1 MEGTGDGTLEFG
13 ILGPVCVLDGAGV
26 SQPLGSPR
34 RRAVL
39 AALVLAD
46 GLPLTVAE
54 LADRI
59 WDGVPPPTA
68 ATMVHSAV
76 SGLRAGL
83 GRGAVLSRGD
93 GYVRGP
99 GRIDA
104 DLFERLLA
112 EGRRAPPARAAA
124 TLTSALGLW
133 RGPALHDVERPF
145 ARDAAA
151 RLDRLRTDCADL
163 RDEAELA
170 QGRHREIL
178 SALEERVAEDPLRER
193 STALL
198 MLALYRSGRQA
209 DALAAARRLRA
220 VLAEELGLEP
230 GREIARLETAVLRH
244 SPELDLRPPVW
255 GTLSSAVSS
264 FVGRDRERRELAVL
278 LAAHRVVTL
287 TGPGGV
293 GKTRL
298 AAEVARG
305 LGVPVHLV
313 DLVPVADPAEVPERV
328 ADALGVR
335 GGPGST
341 SLTALRDA
349 LDGRDDLVLLDNCE
363 HVLDGCVD
371 VVERTGARLLVTSRE
386 ALRVPGERVYVLP
399 PLGLADPGADSRTA
413 AGCEAVRL
421 FTARARPG
429 AVAPADVALVLDV
442 CRRLDGLPLA
452 LELAAARTTSLALPD
467 LAARLASARL
477 LTARSTD
484 PRHRS
489 LAATLSWS
497 HDLLAPPARRLLA
510 RLSVFPGGF
519 DLRAAEVVTGAG
531 APGAGEVAE
540 LLDRLV
546 SASTVQVDGGRYR
559 LLATTRAFAAQRLAG
574 SAEEPDALRR
584 RHAGYFLE
592 LAEEASA
599 HLFGPDA
606 PLWLDRLHREREN
619 WRAALDWAF
628 EADPAT
634 GARLVGCL
642 WHYWDLRG
650 TREEGLRRAYA
661 GLAAVTGPPQ
671 RLPLLSAAVLFHVGR
686 AEFGPATRLLE
697 EQRDLAR
704 TCGEPGWEGDA
715 LGMAATVAW
724 AHGRSDE
731 ARARY
736 EEAVAASLRGGDVWR
751 AALEE
756 AQLARLHRD
765 RGAEDDA
772 RALALRALARADGL
786 GEPLARGLAL
796 DVLASVE
803 HRWGSAA
810 EASRLVEAAL
820 AEYRRVGYRE
830 GEASAALLAGRV
842 AADPGRAAEAFG
854 EALALFRRIGHR
866 AGRAAALEGLAG
878 LDPGRGAHLLAE
890 AAALRAAIT
899 ASG

>member
-1 MEGTGDGTLEFG
+1 MDGCTADGTAEFG
-13 ILGPVCVLDGAGV
+13 ILGPVRVLDGAGV
-26 SQPLGSPR
+26 PRPLGSPR

-39 AALVLAD
+39 AALLLAD

-59 WDGVPPPTA
+59 WDDVPPPTA

-76 SGLRAGL
+76 SGIRTSL
-83 GRGAVLSRGD
+83 GRGAILSRGD

-104 DLFERLLA
+104 DRFERLLA
-112 EGRRAPPARAAA
+112 EGHRAPPARAAA
-124 TLTSALGLW
+124 ALTTALALW
-133 RGPALHDVERPF
+133 RGPALHDVGRPF

-151 RLDRLRTDCADL
+151 RLDRLRIDCADL

-170 QGRHREIL
+170 LGRHREIL
-178 SALEERVAEDPLRER
+178 AALERRVAEDPLREGT
-193 STALL
+193 TALL

-220 VLAEELGLEP
+220 LLCEELGLEP
-230 GREIARLETAVLRH
+230 GRQIARLEAAILGQAAELELR
-244 SPELDLRPPVW
+244 SPVR
-255 GTLSSAVSS
+255 GTLPAPMSS
-264 FVGRDRERRELAVL
+264 FVGRDRERRELATL
-278 LAAHRVVTL
+278 LAAHRVVTV

-313 DLVPVADPAEVPERV
+313 DLLPVTDPAEVPERV

-341 SLTALRDA
+341 PLTALRDA
-349 LDGRDDLVLLDNCE
+349 LDGRDDLVLLDDCE
-363 HVLDGCVD
+363 HVLDGCLGL
-371 VVERTGARLLVTSRE
+371 VERTGARLLLTSRE
-386 ALRVPGERVYVLP
+386 ALRVPGEQVYVLP
-399 PLGLADPGADSRTA
+399 PMGLAAQDADPRAAAD
-413 AGCEAVRL
+413 CEAVRL

-429 AVAPADVALVLDV
+429 TATDSGLVLDV

-452 LELAAARTTSLALPD
+452 LELAAARTRSFALPD
-467 LAARLASARL
+467 LAARLAASSAL
-477 LTARSTD
+477 LTGRSTD

-489 LAATLSWS
+489 LAATLAWS

-510 RLSVFPGGF
+510 RLTVFPAGF
-519 DLRAAEVVTGAG
+519 DLPAAEAVAGSGAPAAAEVA
-531 APGAGEVAE
+531 A

-546 SASTVQVDGGRYR
+546 TASTVQLEGGRYR
-559 LLATTRAFAAQRLAG
+559 LLATTRAFAAQRLDG
-574 SAEEPDALRR
+574 CGEPEALRR
-584 RHAGYFLE
+584 RHAGYYLG
-592 LAEEASA
+592 LVEEASE

-606 PLWLDRLHREREN
+606 AAWLDRLHREREN
-619 WRAALDWAF
+619 WRAALDLAF
-628 EADPAT
+628 EADPDT
-634 GARLVGCL
+634 GARLVAGL

-661 GLAAVTGPPQ
+661 GLAAVTAPRR

-686 AEFGPATRLLE
+686 AEFGRAVPLVA

-704 TCGEPGWEGDA
+704 ACGEPGWEGDA
-715 LGMAATVAW
+715 LAMAATVAW
-724 AHGRSDE
+724 AHGRLGE
-731 ARARY
+731 ARGLY
-736 EEAVAASLRGGDVWR
+736 EVAVAASLRGGDGWR

-772 RALALRALARADGL
+772 RTLALRALARADGL

-803 HRWGSAA
+803 HRWGSPA
-810 EASRLVEAAL
+810 EAARLVDAAL
-820 AEYRRVGYRE
+820 AEYRTVGYRE

-842 AADPGRAAEAFG
+842 ATDPGRARDAFG
-854 EALALFRRIGHR
+854 TALELFGRIGHR

-878 LDPGRGAHLLAE
+878 LDPERGARLVAE
-890 AAALRAAIT
+890 AAALRAAI
-899 ASG
+899 AE